1 MYNKELEQML
11 HSDDFSDRVT
21 AAECAYGLDVL
32 INDTDEDVRRE
43 AMYQLERRQ

>member
-21 AAECAYGLDVL
+21 AAECAYGLDILV
-32 INDTDEDVRRE
+32 NDEKAIMFVKRWLDK
-43 AMYQLERRQ
+43 AMA

>member
-21 AAECAYGLDVL
+21 VAECAYGAFTIKEPEFDITIVGKQGGYK
-32 INDTDEDVRRE
+32 NE
-43 AMYQLERRQ
+43 

>member
-21 AAECAYGLDVL
+21 VAECAYGASAFL
-32 INDTDEDVRRE
+32 IR
-43 AMYQLERRQ
+43 MGKG